1 MVGSRVYSVIH
12 MKRICLQRLFMA
24 FSMNFG
30 WILVINSILELRVIA
45 ESLSSCP
52 INCFE
57 RRAKIFNFNQ
67 IYMSLFLLSFLSDF
81 ELHFF
86 SSLLLGAYPQ
96 KFCTFFSDGL
106 TLLS

>member
-30 WILVINSILELRVIA
+30 CILVINSILELRVIA

-86 SSLLLGAYPQ
+86 HLCCWVHIHRSFAH
-96 KFCTFFSDGL
+96 FFL
-106 TLLS
+106 TD